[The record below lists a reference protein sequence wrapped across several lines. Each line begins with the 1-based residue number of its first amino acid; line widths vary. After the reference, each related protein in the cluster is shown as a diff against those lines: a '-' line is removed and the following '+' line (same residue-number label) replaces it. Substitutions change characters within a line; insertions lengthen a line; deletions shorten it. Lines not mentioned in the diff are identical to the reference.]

1 MCLRS
6 EPCLQLRERSRA
18 GLARRASALLVALAG
33 HLTVLQPFAGH
44 LFAAEAHADDVLEY
58 LEARGLDAL
67 AVERLEL
74 LARNAETS
82 ERGPWLDRLAA
93 QLARLLESTPEGAQ
107 LERLVTRAQQL
118 TSSLSPATA
127 DGLRVSIARARYR
140 GAAYAAESIRA
151 GILADAQAAAR
162 TLSEQSTIL
171 LEVAERAD
179 KRASDL
185 DRRLERADG
194 VGRDLLEQAMN
205 EELGVA
211 GQARYLAAW
220 SLLYRGALARSRADL
235 ERAERLFIDMLGG
248 REGRLAP
255 NEVSEDLRSDEAFA
269 SAILGLGLA
278 KARLAGFGEA
288 ARWLELLELR
298 TTNPSVREAVAG
310 WKMVAALDAL
320 AFGAARSAFSSLAGR
335 EDVGNWARVAVA
347 RAVEDG
353 AGDDEAGA
361 LLREALAQL
370 ASARELSVVRALVER
385 YGDGILG
392 DDAQGFVPRFI
403 RGARIYDESQKLI
416 DAAEGDDA
424 RLESDEVIGTARR
437 AAEALNSALAA
448 EDTERFTEA
457 AMSCRLMLAWSLRV
471 AQEPEQAAKLFEEVA
486 AASVGRRAEEAARM
500 GIACLD
506 DARSKTRDVAVR
518 ARLDGEIVV
527 RIDVFLSRFPSS
539 DHVVDLLVRKVAS
552 QASPDSADIDELLQ
566 VARENPGW
574 LASRKQAAAA
584 LYRIFRGGSQSRAE
598 TGKRYLAVLAELP
611 VDPANGL
618 PASSA
623 SIARQALEVVLAA
636 EVRDVRVATSL
647 LEALDRA
654 TTSGEFDRRE
664 ADEELAYRRL
674 QLAMYANRWANV
686 EAALAPFEKPEAT
699 KIWADAALRLAVR
712 GAEARR
718 RAAEPDAPER
728 GAYVATIVRGVDAIL
743 ERDGGVEQALDPKSE
758 GVAARIAFARIG
770 LDARVELL
778 MSTSDPEEGRKGLRI
793 ADTLL
798 ANAPR
803 DATLLRGAAMCAE
816 SAGNLERAAEALRA
830 LVAGLAP
837 RTTPW
842 FDAKVDQL
850 RVLSRLDPA
859 RARAVLSQYR
869 SLYPDLGPPAVR
881 ERILEIAREIDRATP
896 ENAPDAPNS
905 GGGGG

>member
-1 MCLRS
+1 
-6 EPCLQLRERSRA
+6 
-18 GLARRASALLVALAG
+18 VALAG
-33 HLTVLQPFAGH
+33 HLTVLQPFAGR

-353 AGDDEAGA
+353 AGDDEAGVC
-361 LLREALAQL
+361 
-370 ASARELSVVRALVER
+370 ART
-385 YGDGILG
+385 LG
-392 DDAQGFVPRFI
+392 
-403 RGARIYDESQKLI
+403 
-416 DAAEGDDA
+416 
-424 RLESDEVIGTARR
+424 
-437 AAEALNSALAA
+437 
-448 EDTERFTEA
+448 
-457 AMSCRLMLAWSLRV
+457 C
-471 AQEPEQAAKLFEEVA
+471 
-486 AASVGRRAEEAARM
+486 
-500 GIACLD
+500 
-506 DARSKTRDVAVR
+506 
-518 ARLDGEIVV
+518 
-527 RIDVFLSRFPSS
+527 
-539 DHVVDLLVRKVAS
+539 
-552 QASPDSADIDELLQ
+552 
-566 VARENPGW
+566 
-574 LASRKQAAAA
+574 
-584 LYRIFRGGSQSRAE
+584 
-598 TGKRYLAVLAELP
+598 
-611 VDPANGL
+611 
-618 PASSA
+618 
-623 SIARQALEVVLAA
+623 
-636 EVRDVRVATSL
+636 
-647 LEALDRA
+647 
-654 TTSGEFDRRE
+654 
-664 ADEELAYRRL
+664 
-674 QLAMYANRWANV
+674 
-686 EAALAPFEKPEAT
+686 
-699 KIWADAALRLAVR
+699 
-712 GAEARR
+712 
-718 RAAEPDAPER
+718 
-728 GAYVATIVRGVDAIL
+728 
-743 ERDGGVEQALDPKSE
+743 
-758 GVAARIAFARIG
+758 
-770 LDARVELL
+770 
-778 MSTSDPEEGRKGLRI
+778 
-793 ADTLL
+793 
-798 ANAPR
+798 
-803 DATLLRGAAMCAE
+803 
-816 SAGNLERAAEALRA
+816 
-830 LVAGLAP
+830 
-837 RTTPW
+837 
-842 FDAKVDQL
+842 
-850 RVLSRLDPA
+850 A
-859 RARAVLSQYR
+859 RAGRAIR
-869 SLYPDLGPPAVR
+869 RWNLGR
-881 ERILEIAREIDRATP
+881 
-896 ENAPDAPNS
+896 
-905 GGGGG
+905 